1 MGLGDYIHWTAI
13 IRDLDTYIN
22 KTSETFD
29 IKMDKINTFIQI
41 NTLDTL
47 NTLNKSNKLSQNN
60 ILYNKLIVNKKIKPN
75 KNDLNKNQLNLNN
88 IGIID
93 VSYENTS
100 DDFKFFI
107 LIGKK
112 FLTNS
117 ENLHSN
123 KGAKEI
129 FLNNP
134 YVTYTKD
141 YTNIITIKIISNYY
155 WASNNSNNNF
165 KVLDNKHIVSLY
177 ADTIKIN
184 NYSVEGELYITENE
198 KKYVNNFIPTKKFIF
213 VSFQGKINTR
223 SYSKKNFQLLINK
236 IKETYTEY
244 EIIQIIPAKFKNTI
258 FESIENITT
267 YINNFSFRETIF
279 FASHATLCIV
289 PHGGLS
295 IGLACFKT
303 PTICLYSSLFNPI
316 MTTYKSEIPIIYT
329 KKNHDFCYNLNCQK
343 CIENREK
350 HNYIEIYDNIV
361 KILK

>member
-1 MGLGDYIHWTAI
+1 MLGVQVALRSLNNMSLEHFNFTNNKSHFYEEK
-13 IRDLDTYIN
+13 TYYTN
-22 KTSETFD
+22 QYYQLN
-29 IKMDKINTFIQI
+29 KINQLNQLKK
-41 NTLDTL
+41 NT
-47 NTLNKSNKLSQNN
+47 
-60 ILYNKLIVNKKIKPN
+60 KLILNKKIIIN
-75 KNDLNKNQLNLNN
+75 KNNLND

-93 VSYENTS
+93 VSYKNTS

-112 FLTNS
+112 FITNN
-117 ENLHSN
+117 EELNSN
-123 KGAKEI
+123 KDAKEI

-134 YVTYTKD
+134 YITYTKD
-141 YTNIITIKIISNYY
+141 YTNIITIKIVSNYY
-155 WASNNSNNNF
+155 WASNNFNDNF

-177 ADTIKIN
+177 ADVLKIDK
-184 NYSVEGELYITENE
+184 YSIEGELYITENE
-198 KKYVNNFIPTKKFIF
+198 KNHVKKFIPTKKFIF

-223 SYSKKNFQLLINK
+223 SYSKKKFQLLINK
-236 IKETYTEY
+236 IKENYKEY
-244 EIIQIIPAKFKNTI
+244 EIIQIIPEKFKNII
-258 FESIENITT
+258 FESINNVTT

-279 FASHATLCIV
+279 FASHASLCIV

-329 KKNHDFCYNLNCQK
+329 NQNHNFCYNLNCKK

-350 HNYIEIYDNIV
+350 HNFMEIYDNIV